1 MSEPDCLFCQIIAGD
16 IPSDKVYSDEQV
28 IVIKDINPQAEVHLL
43 VIPRQ
48 HLISLKELDASHDKL
63 LAHIMRLLPKLA
75 EEQGLSEGFRT
86 IINTGKGGGQVIFH
100 LHVHL
105 LGGKKLPGFA

>member
-1 MSEPDCLFCQIIAGD
+1 MGEPDCLFCKIIAGE
-16 IPSDKVYSDEQV
+16 IPSDMVYSDEHV

-43 VIPRQ
+43 VIPRE
-48 HLISLKELDASHDKL
+48 HVVSLRELDESHDTL
-63 LAHIMRLLPKLA
+63 MAHIMRLLPKLA

-86 IINTGKGGGQVIFH
+86 IINSGKGGGQVIFH

-105 LGGKKLPGFA
+105 LGGNRLPGFG